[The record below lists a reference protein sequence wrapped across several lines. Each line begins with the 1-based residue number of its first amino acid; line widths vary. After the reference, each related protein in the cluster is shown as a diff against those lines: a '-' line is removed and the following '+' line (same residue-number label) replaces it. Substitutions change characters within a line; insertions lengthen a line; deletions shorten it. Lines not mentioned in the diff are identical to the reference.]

1 MVKRGAG
8 SKPLGRSN
16 RQARSPANTTKRAPR
31 SERQSTGKPE
41 QTSAR
46 AKTAAQKPA
55 TRRASPRPPTANA
68 PQAVPARPP
77 ASPGGFRA
85 KIRMYRHGLGD
96 CFLITLARKASP
108 DPYRIL
114 IDCGVILGTA
124 NASDT
129 MTKVVEDILRE
140 SNGMIDLLILTHQ
153 HWDHLSG
160 FVQAE
165 ASFAKLKIGDVWV
178 AWTENPAD
186 DLANKLR
193 GERKQ
198 ALASLRLGVGAM
210 RMAGDADAA
219 NEVEGLLGFF
229 GAAGGASTE
238 DALAKAIGLAKGKV
252 RYCLPADPPVSI
264 DDTDARLFILGPPHD
279 EKLIRQTLPSTK
291 DPETYGVAATAL
303 GATVMAALSAD
314 DNSAPFDDF
323 RSIPSAT
330 AEGMDFFRRWY
341 FGPGGDAPAWRRI
354 DAAWLDGASELA
366 LALDSATNNTSLVMA
381 IELAGADVLLFAAD
395 AQVGNW
401 LSWQDLKWSF
411 DNRNVTGPDLLARAI
426 FYKVGHHGSHNAT
439 LRDKGLELMTQLSIA
454 AIPVYHDMA
463 VKKHWGNMPLPA
475 LVDRLKSV
483 AKIGVFRS
491 DETPAQL
498 PANVI
503 ADPLYFDIMF

>member
-1 MVKRGAG
+1 MAKRGAG
-8 SKPLGRSN
+8 SKPSGRSN
-16 RQARSPANTTKRAPR
+16 RQAKSPANTTKRAPR
-31 SERQSTGKPE
+31 PERQSTGCPE
-41 QTSAR
+41 RTSAR
-46 AKTAAQKPA
+46 AKPAAQKPA
-55 TRRASPRPPTANA
+55 TRRASPRTPTASA
-68 PQAVPARPP
+68 PQAAATRPP
-77 ASPGGFRA
+77 ASPAGFRA

-96 CFLITLARKASP
+96 CFLITLPRKASP

-124 NASDT
+124 NPGDT
-129 MTKVVEDILRE
+129 MTKVVEDIVHD
-140 SNGMIDLLILTHQ
+140 SNGKVDLLLLTHQ

-160 FVQAE
+160 FIQAA
-165 ASFAKLKIGDVWV
+165 ASFAKLRIGDVWV
-178 AWTENPAD
+178 AWTEKPD
-186 DLANKLR
+186 DELAKTLR
-193 GERKQ
+193 GERQQ
-198 ALASLRLGVGAM
+198 ALASLRLGVGAL

-219 NEVEGLLGFF
+219 GEVEGLLGFF

-238 DALAKAIGLAKGKV
+238 DALAKAIGLATGKV
-252 RYCLPADPPVSI
+252 RYCFPTDPPVSI

-303 GATVMAALSAD
+303 GATVMDALSAD
-314 DNSAPFDDF
+314 DDSAPFDDF

-341 FGPGGDAPAWRRI
+341 FGPGADAPTWRQI

-366 LALDSATNNTSLVMA
+366 LALDSATNNTSLVLA

-401 LSWQDLKWSF
+401 LSWQNLKWSF
-411 DNRNVTGPDLLARAI
+411 DNRTVTGPDLLARTI

-439 LRDKGLELMTQLSIA
+439 LSKEGLELMTQLSIA

-483 AKIGVFRS
+483 AKTGVFRS

>member
-1 MVKRGAG
+1 MVKRAAG
-8 SKPLGRSN
+8 SKLAGRSN
-16 RQARSPANTTKRAPR
+16 RQAKSPATARKRAPQPA
-31 SERQSTGKPE
+31 RQPADNPAP
-41 QTSAR
+41 TSAR
-46 AKTAAQKPA
+46 ARAAAKKPA
-55 TRRASPRPPTANA
+55 TPRASSRTSKASA
-68 PQAVPARPP
+68 PQAGAAPAP
-77 ASPGGFRA
+77 ASPAGFRA

-96 CFLITLARKASP
+96 CFLITLPRKASA

-124 NASDT
+124 NPADM
-129 MTKVVEDILRE
+129 MTKVVENIVDE
-140 SNGMIDLLILTHQ
+140 TKGKIDLLLLTHQ

-160 FVQAE
+160 FIQA
-165 ASFAKLKIGDVWV
+165 ATSFEKLKIGDVWV
-178 AWTENPAD
+178 AWTEKLD
-186 DLANKLR
+186 DPLAQTLR
-193 GERKQ
+193 GERHE

-219 NEVEGLLGFF
+219 GEVEGLLGFF

-238 DALAKAIGLAKGKV
+238 DALAKAIGLATGKV
-252 RYCLPADPPVSI
+252 RYCFPTDAPVSI

-303 GATVMAALSAD
+303 GATVMDALSAD

-341 FGPGGDAPAWRRI
+341 FGPGADAPTWRQI

-366 LALDSATNNTSLVMA
+366 LALDSATNNTSLVLA

-401 LSWQDLKWSF
+401 LSWQNLKWSF
-411 DNRNVTGPDLLARAI
+411 DNRTVSGPDLLARTI

-439 LRDKGLELMTQLSIA
+439 LSKEGLELMTQLSIA

-475 LVDRLKSV
+475 LVDRLKSA
-483 AKIGVFRS
+483 AKAGVFRS

-503 ADPLYFDIMF
+503 ADPLYFDISF

>member
-1 MVKRGAG
+1 M
-8 SKPLGRSN
+8 
-16 RQARSPANTTKRAPR
+16 
-31 SERQSTGKPE
+31 
-41 QTSAR
+41 
-46 AKTAAQKPA
+46 
-55 TRRASPRPPTANA
+55 
-68 PQAVPARPP
+68 
-77 ASPGGFRA
+77 
-85 KIRMYRHGLGD
+85 
-96 CFLITLARKASP
+96 
-108 DPYRIL
+108 
-114 IDCGVILGTA
+114 
-124 NASDT
+124 
-129 MTKVVEDILRE
+129 
-140 SNGMIDLLILTHQ
+140 
-153 HWDHLSG
+153 
-160 FVQAE
+160 
-165 ASFAKLKIGDVWV
+165 
-178 AWTENPAD
+178 
-186 DLANKLR
+186 
-193 GERKQ
+193 
-198 ALASLRLGVGAM
+198 
-210 RMAGDADAA
+210 
-219 NEVEGLLGFF
+219 
-229 GAAGGASTE
+229 
-238 DALAKAIGLAKGKV
+238 
-252 RYCLPADPPVSI
+252 
-264 DDTDARLFILGPPHD
+264 
-279 EKLIRQTLPSTK
+279 
-291 DPETYGVAATAL
+291 AATAL

-366 LALDSATNNTSLVMA
+366 LALDSATNNTSLVLA

-401 LSWQDLKWSF
+401 LSWQNTKWSF
-411 DNRNVTGPDLLARAI
+411 DNRTVTGPDLLARAI

>member
-1 MVKRGAG
+1 MAERSAG
-8 SKPLGRSN
+8 SRLLGRSN
-16 RQARSPANTTKRAPR
+16 RQAKSQADMTQRAPQP
-31 SERQSTGKPE
+31 ERQSTGEPDRPLAGVKS
-41 QTSAR
+41 T
-46 AKTAAQKPA
+46 AQKAA
-55 TRRASPRPPTANA
+55 TRRMSTANT
-68 PQAVPARPP
+68 PQAAASRPQ

-85 KIRMYRHGLGD
+85 RIRMYRHGLGD
-96 CFLITLARKASP
+96 CFLITLPRKASP

-114 IDCGVILGTA
+114 IDCGVILGTP
-124 NASDT
+124 NASAT
-129 MTKVVEDILRE
+129 MTEVVEDIVRE
-140 SNGMIDLLILTHQ
+140 SNGKIDLLILTHQ

-165 ASFAKLKIGDVWV
+165 ASFAKLKIGDGGV

-186 DLANKLR
+186 ALANILR

-198 ALASLRLGVGAM
+198 ALASLRRSVGVM
-210 RMAGDADAA
+210 RMAGDAGAA
-219 NEVEGLLGFF
+219 SEVEGLLGFF

-252 RYCLPADPPVSI
+252 RYCLPADPSVSI

-314 DNSAPFDDF
+314 DGSAPFDDL
-323 RSIPSAT
+323 RSIPTQTLA
-330 AEGMDFFRRWY
+330 GMGFFQRRY
-341 FGPGGDAPAWRRI
+341 FGPGADAPAWRRI

-366 LALDSATNNTSLVMA
+366 LALDSVTNNTSLVLA

-401 LSWQDLKWSF
+401 LSWQNLKWSF
-411 DNRNVTGPDLLARAI
+411 DNRTVTGPDLLARTI

-439 LRDKGLELMTQLSIA
+439 LGLELMTRLSIA
-454 AIPVYHDMA
+454 AIPVYRDMA
-463 VKKHWGNMPLPA
+463 VKKHWGNMPSPA
-475 LVDRLKSV
+475 LLDGLKSI
-483 AKIGVFRS
+483 AKTGVLRS
-491 DETPAQL
+491 DETPTQL
-498 PANVI
+498 PANVT
-503 ADPLYFDIMF
+503 ADPLYFDIVF

>member
-1 MVKRGAG
+1 MYKR
-8 SKPLGRSN
+8 
-16 RQARSPANTTKRAPR
+16 Q
-31 SERQSTGKPE
+31 
-41 QTSAR
+41 
-46 AKTAAQKPA
+46 
-55 TRRASPRPPTANA
+55 
-68 PQAVPARPP
+68 
-77 ASPGGFRA
+77 
-85 KIRMYRHGLGD
+85 
-96 CFLITLARKASP
+96 
-108 DPYRIL
+108 
-114 IDCGVILGTA
+114 
-124 NASDT
+124 
-129 MTKVVEDILRE
+129 
-140 SNGMIDLLILTHQ
+140 
-153 HWDHLSG
+153 
-160 FVQAE
+160 
-165 ASFAKLKIGDVWV
+165 
-178 AWTENPAD
+178 
-186 DLANKLR
+186 
-193 GERKQ
+193 
-198 ALASLRLGVGAM
+198 
-210 RMAGDADAA
+210 
-219 NEVEGLLGFF
+219 
-229 GAAGGASTE
+229 STE

-252 RYCLPADPPVSI
+252 RYCLPADPPVGI
-264 DDTDARLFILGPPHD
+264 DATDARLFILGPPHD

-366 LALDSATNNTSLVMA
+366 LALDSATNNTSLVLA

-401 LSWQDLKWSF
+401 LSWQNLKWSF
-411 DNRNVTGPDLLARAI
+411 DSRNVTGPDLLARAI